1 MWIDTHTHL
10 WDERFNEDRQE
21 ILDSLGGKLK
31 YIIEI
36 GVDSETSQKALSLA
50 YKNER
55 VFAVVGVHPHDAKKL
70 TESVFKTIT
79 DLSKMDKVVGI
90 GEIGLDFY
98 KNYSPEDKQ
107 KQCFIRFLNFAKET
121 NFPIVLH
128 IRDAY
133 EQVLDILK
141 IVGVPKAGGVVH
153 SFLSNYNHAKQ
164 FLDLNLLLGIGGP
177 ITFKKNASLRDT
189 LKKIPIEKIL
199 LETDCPYLT
208 PVPKR
213 GHRNEPAYVEYIAQE
228 ISKTKN
234 LPILDVEEV
243 LCENATT
250 LFGLP
255 KC

>member
-10 WDERFNEDRQE
+10 WDEQFDKDRKE

-36 GVDSETSQKALSLA
+36 GVDSKTSQKAVTLA

-55 VFAVVGVHPHDAKKL
+55 VFAVVGVHPHDAKHL
-70 TESVFKTIT
+70 TEDVFKLVT

-98 KNYSPEDKQ
+98 KNYSSEEKQ
-107 KQCFIRFLNFAKET
+107 RKCFIRFLNYARES
-121 NFPIVLH
+121 NLPVVLH
-128 IRDAY
+128 VRDAY
-133 EQVLDILK
+133 EHVLDILNTEG
-141 IVGVPKAGGVVH
+141 IPKAGGVVH
-153 SFLSNYNHAKQ
+153 SFLSSYNHAKK
-164 FLDLNLLLGIGGP
+164 FLDLNLFLGIGGP
-177 ITFKKNASLRDT
+177 ITFKKNSSLRDT

-213 GHRNEPAYVEYIAQE
+213 GHRNDPAYVEYVAQE

-234 LPILDVEEV
+234 IPILDVEEI
-243 LCENATT
+243 LYENTTT